1 MVERTQPEIPTP
13 RQLQESSV
21 VITGG
26 TSGVGLASAM
36 QFAAAGVP
44 RMVLLGRNA
53 ERGEASVRAV
63 AARYPATQVEFV
75 SCNAIDLA
83 DAERAVASARERLG
97 RIDVL
102 VNSTAVAYAPELLH
116 RTAAADIAVLLTHL
130 ALAPMYM
137 TRSVLPL
144 MREQRG
150 GVILNIASDA
160 AKVPTPGETVLGAA
174 MAAIVMF
181 SRTLAL
187 EAKRDGIRVNVL
199 TPSLI
204 AGTPTSERVQ
214 KEGFGAKLFAKAA
227 TLAHLGVAEPDDLA
241 ALIVF
246 LASPQAR
253 RITGQVISVNGGIS
267 VG

>member
-1 MVERTQPEIPTP
+1 MTARPTP
-13 RQLQESSV
+13 EVFTPRRLEESTV

-26 TSGVGLASAM
+26 TAGVGLATAM
-36 QFAAAGVP
+36 RFAAAGVP
-44 RMVLLGRNA
+44 RIALLGRNL
-53 ERGEASVRAV
+53 ERGKAAAQTV
-63 AARYPATQVEFV
+63 AKKHADSLVEFV
-75 SCNAIDLA
+75 ECDATKLEVA
-83 DAERAVASARERLG
+83 DAAILRVRERFD

-102 VNSTAVAYAPELLH
+102 LNSTTTDYAPELLH
-116 RTAAADIAVLLTHL
+116 RTAATD
-130 ALAPMYM
+130 LAPLLMQVAMAPIYM
-137 TRSVLPL
+137 SRVVLPL
-144 MREQRG
+144 MRDQRG
-150 GVILNIASDA
+150 GVILNVASDA
-160 AKVPTPGETVLGAA
+160 AKVPTPGETIIGAA

-204 AGTPTSERVQ
+204 AGTATAERVQ
-214 KEGFGAKLFAKAA
+214 KEGFSAKLFAKAA

-241 ALIVF
+241 ELIVF

-267 VG
+267 AG